1 MLPQALSSATRN
13 DFRTFRVCYRP
24 IRFKLRPSP
33 TWLAYS
39 IGTTYRRSTK
49 REISAALTLS
59 MFTPEPE
66 VFSFPYYYTIGVLID
81 HWSLF
86 ELFTQIIYPFCLDR
100 NMHSRLVYVV
110 TNGIRGRCES
120 HFDRDVQSKKCSWC
134 CHVFTR
140 SQYQVLIYIWF
151 TFLR

>member
-13 DFRTFRVCYRP
+13 DFRTSRVCCRP

-66 VFSFPYYYTIGVLID
+66 VFSFSYYYNIGVLID

-86 ELFTQIIYPFCLDR
+86 ELFTQIISGFRWLIFIYFALIEICIADSYTLSQTASEDDVKAILTEMYNQKNAR
-100 NMHSRLVYVV
+100 GVV
-110 TNGIRGRCES
+110 MFLQDHNIR
-120 HFDRDVQSKKCSWC
+120 F
-134 CHVFTR
+134 
-140 SQYQVLIYIWF
+140 
-151 TFLR
+151 